1 VTDDCFESFP
11 RVDRLRLIV
20 NVAVVFPV
28 GVWQWRDFF
37 EEVEESCSPIFVRKI
52 VRVRWDEEEGAFRH
66 PKFSDAV
73 TSNE

>member
-1 VTDDCFESFP
+1 MEGRRRDRHTP
-11 RVDRLRLIV
+11 RVVDGAEI
-20 NVAVVFPV
+20 